1 MADNKETIQTQ
12 NEITD
17 TPLEE
22 KPKRKRAPR
31 TRKVAEAPKTEEPEA
46 EVPETKAPEAEASD
60 ETVAKEASTDSDEN
74 VTEEAVPEE
83 VAPTDEVADFAAEEA
98 VPEEVTPS
106 EEASDAAAEEAMP
119 EEGESVTDEFSHI
132 PTALLLDGDGE
143 CEEAPTDAT
152 DTTDE
157 DAGECE
163 TDSPEQTESAPI
175 EEDEGGFLIVEHF
188 ADYEKKNPTEPEAE
202 DDGEEVETGDTPEDA
217 DEAGVPTED
226 YENLTILDTVSE
238 DKPRERIKNKHVTG
252 RDDAP
257 FSAEKQRGVDNRF
270 DIIELFVFTL
280 TVILIITT
288 FFFKHSVV
296 QGSSMVDTLH
306 DGDHL
311 IISDFMYEPKQ
322 YDIVVVHDPEAYA
335 NGPMVKRVIAL
346 GGQRV
351 RLERRLVAERSTASA
366 PFYKTT
372 VYVDGTPVRDDFIY
386 QSGSDDIR
394 IDFVSEDFE
403 IIAADLTNG
412 EFYIFEYTV
421 PEGEIFVLGD
431 HRNNSTDSR
440 EFGSLSEE
448 TVLGRALIRIFPFSD
463 FGAIED

>member
-22 KPKRKRAPR
+22 KPKKKRAPR
-31 TRKVAEAPKTEEPEA
+31 TKKVAEAPKTEEPEA

-83 VAPTDEVADFAAEEA
+83 VAPTDEVADFAAG
-98 VPEEVTPS
+98 
-106 EEASDAAAEEAMP
+106 EAMP

-132 PTALLLDGDGE
+132 PTALFLDGDGE

-163 TDSPEQTESAPI
+163 TDSREQTESAPI

-188 ADYEKKNPTEPEAE
+188 ADYEKKDPTEPETE
-202 DDGEEVETGDTPEDA
+202 DDEAKGEEVETGDTPEDIN
-217 DEAGVPTED
+217 EAGMPTED

-351 RLERRLVAERSTASA
+351 RLERRLVAERSTAST

-403 IIAADLTNG
+403 IIAADLTSG

-448 TVLGRALIRIFPFSD
+448 TILGRALIRIFPFSD